1 MVGTLKVYL
10 RTIADP
16 RSFGRWQCRL
26 CSLRFPHM
34 RHVTLRRVR
43 YPVLEVSLDGE
54 GWIKIFDQGSQNSK
68 SSFGTD
74 THLWLY

>member
-1 MVGTLKVYL
+1 
-10 RTIADP
+10 
-16 RSFGRWQCRL
+16 
-26 CSLRFPHM
+26 M

-68 SSFGTD
+68 PSFGTD